1 MNLVREKVI
10 HKKYGT
16 GEITKLDNDHVY
28 VKFQSVDQEK
38 IFKYPSCFDVD
49 GYLTLENQ
57 DIKTTKTST
66 TRNQANKN
74 KNKNNKKQW
83 NQSYKTM
90 DVFYEKYKDALQGE
104 ISYLRK
110 NGGKKQSLFDGKLI
124 EFKKGKYIY
133 SFESDDELSYP
144 EGTPITIWHRQEKE
158 EGSIVGCEEFTI
170 IIETKAKLGKDI
182 PSIDISA
189 EPWRLLNSLIERLTI
204 MESEPSQIV
213 KSLICE
219 GTNSIDQSDTE
230 ISRGQDTAVK
240 MSFEQPITFV
250 WGPPGTGKTQTLAK
264 IALKHIENE
273 EKVLMLSYSNVSVD
287 GAVKRVAKLA
297 GDTIKPGIF
306 VRYGYPKDKELL
318 NHEYLTS
325 YNLSIHRHPSLLRKR
340 QELLDRR
347 KYISRTS
354 SEYATI
360 EEELKSIRLRLM
372 TEEKECVKDARFVAT
387 TVSKAVVDPV
397 IFDSKFD
404 VVIFDEASMAYI
416 PQIIFSA
423 SLAEKHFVC
432 MGDFRQ
438 LPPIV
443 QSNKNSV
450 LNTDIFQYCGITKAV
465 NEHKKHEWLCLLDTQ
480 YRMHPKIAEFVSH
493 RMYNDLLK
501 SAGLIK
507 DKISDITKQE
517 PLCDQAMVLADLSGL
532 LTTCTKVSDNSR
544 VNILS
549 AFLSFYLALNIE
561 KKYKI
566 GIITPYHAQSRLLHA
581 MIRDTASIHPEVKTI
596 SSATVHQ
603 FQGSE
608 KDVIIYD
615 AVDCYRMKAPG
626 ILLTSMQNDYA
637 NRLFNVAL
645 TRSRGKF
652 IGLANVDYMKNKK
665 LSQNL
670 IFKKMIDK
678 EIRESNDITG
688 TYFEEG
694 YNKELGNTMKF
705 YKEKEG
711 EWEFINDIITS
722 KREIRI
728 DIPDKPKTSLFIT
741 KLVKALKEAKQRGI
755 KVCIRAENRKSLPRE
770 LMSLAIENTF
780 VSNPLAIIDKKIV
793 WYGIPSTQ
801 AGFKEE
807 RVKYRPIIRFK
818 GANTAS
824 AIYGFMEMNKTIDES
839 NAETDSEEE
848 ETDENTFA
856 AYIRLHKKCP
866 KCGKPMQLKK
876 SPKGKFFIS
885 CIGYPRCKTTEF
897 VKAEFV
903 EEYFN
908 RNGGTGQKCVRCKY
922 SLTAEK
928 SRYGGGLYIH
938 CCGYPVHSY
947 RLDEI

>member
-38 IFKYPSCFDVD
+38 MFKYPSCFDVD

-57 DIKTTKTST
+57 DIKTNKTST
-66 TRNQANKN
+66 IRKQA
-74 KNKNNKKQW
+74 NKNNKKQW

-133 SFESDDELSYP
+133 SFELDDELSYP

-158 EGSIVGCEEFTI
+158 EGSIVGCEEFTT
-170 IIETKAKLGKDI
+170 IIETKAKLGKDV

-204 MESEPSQIV
+204 MKSEPSQIV
-213 KSLICE
+213 KSLICD
-219 GTNSIDQSDTE
+219 GTKSIDYSDTE

-264 IALKHIENE
+264 IVLKHIENE

-347 KYISRTS
+347 KYISKRS

-360 EEELKSIRLRLM
+360 EDELKSIRIRLM

-387 TVSKAVVDPV
+387 TVSKAVVDHT

-501 SAGLIK
+501 SAGSIK

-581 MIRDTASIHPEVKTI
+581 MIRDTASIYPEAKTI

-694 YNKELGNTMKF
+694 YNKNLGNTMKF

-711 EWEFINDIITS
+711 EWAFINDIITA

-801 AGFKEE
+801 AGFKED
-807 RVKYRPIIRFK
+807 
-818 GANTAS
+818 T
-824 AIYGFMEMNKTIDES
+824 
-839 NAETDSEEE
+839 
-848 ETDENTFA
+848 
-856 AYIRLHKKCP
+856 
-866 KCGKPMQLKK
+866 
-876 SPKGKFFIS
+876 
-885 CIGYPRCKTTEF
+885 
-897 VKAEFV
+897 
-903 EEYFN
+903 
-908 RNGGTGQKCVRCKY
+908 
-922 SLTAEK
+922 
-928 SRYGGGLYIH
+928 
-938 CCGYPVHSY
+938 
-947 RLDEI
+947 

>member
-38 IFKYPSCFDVD
+38 MFKYPSCFDVD

-66 TRNQANKN
+66 TRNQA
-74 KNKNNKKQW
+74 NKNNKKQW

-170 IIETKAKLGKDI
+170 IIETKAKLGKDV

-204 MESEPSQIV
+204 MKSEPSQIV

-287 GAVKRVAKLA
+287 GAIKRVAKLA

-354 SEYATI
+354 SEYAII

-423 SLAEKHFVC
+423 SLAEKYFVC

-443 QSNKNSV
+443 
-450 LNTDIFQYCGITKAV
+450 
-465 NEHKKHEWLCLLDTQ
+465 
-480 YRMHPKIAEFVSH
+480 
-493 RMYNDLLK
+493 
-501 SAGLIK
+501 
-507 DKISDITKQE
+507 
-517 PLCDQAMVLADLSGL
+517 
-532 LTTCTKVSDNSR
+532 
-544 VNILS
+544 
-549 AFLSFYLALNIE
+549 
-561 KKYKI
+561 
-566 GIITPYHAQSRLLHA
+566 
-581 MIRDTASIHPEVKTI
+581 
-596 SSATVHQ
+596 
-603 FQGSE
+603 
-608 KDVIIYD
+608 
-615 AVDCYRMKAPG
+615 
-626 ILLTSMQNDYA
+626 
-637 NRLFNVAL
+637 
-645 TRSRGKF
+645 
-652 IGLANVDYMKNKK
+652 
-665 LSQNL
+665 
-670 IFKKMIDK
+670 
-678 EIRESNDITG
+678 
-688 TYFEEG
+688 
-694 YNKELGNTMKF
+694 
-705 YKEKEG
+705 
-711 EWEFINDIITS
+711 
-722 KREIRI
+722 
-728 DIPDKPKTSLFIT
+728 
-741 KLVKALKEAKQRGI
+741 
-755 KVCIRAENRKSLPRE
+755 
-770 LMSLAIENTF
+770 
-780 VSNPLAIIDKKIV
+780 
-793 WYGIPSTQ
+793 
-801 AGFKEE
+801 
-807 RVKYRPIIRFK
+807 
-818 GANTAS
+818 
-824 AIYGFMEMNKTIDES
+824 
-839 NAETDSEEE
+839 
-848 ETDENTFA
+848 
-856 AYIRLHKKCP
+856 
-866 KCGKPMQLKK
+866 
-876 SPKGKFFIS
+876 
-885 CIGYPRCKTTEF
+885 
-897 VKAEFV
+897 
-903 EEYFN
+903 
-908 RNGGTGQKCVRCKY
+908 
-922 SLTAEK
+922 
-928 SRYGGGLYIH
+928 
-938 CCGYPVHSY
+938 
-947 RLDEI
+947 

>member
-66 TRNQANKN
+66 TGNQAN

-204 MESEPSQIV
+204 MKSEPSQIV

-240 MSFEQPITFV
+240 MSFEQLITFV

-423 SLAEKHFVC
+423 SLVEKYFVC

-501 SAGLIK
+501 SAGSIK

-517 PLCDQAMVLADLSGL
+517 PLCDQVMVLADLSGL

-581 MIRDTASIHPEVKTI
+581 MIRDTASIHPEAKTI

-694 YNKELGNTMKF
+694 YNKNLGNTMKF

-711 EWEFINDIITS
+711 EWAFINDIITA

-885 CIGYPRCKTTEF
+885 CIGYPGCKTTEF

>member
-16 GEITKLDNDHVY
+16 GEITRLDNDHVY
-28 VKFQSVDQEK
+28 VKFQNVDQVK
-38 IFKYPSCFDVD
+38 MFKYPSCFDVD

-66 TRNQANKN
+66 TRNQA
-74 KNKNNKKQW
+74 NKNNKKQW

-204 MESEPSQIV
+204 MKSEPSQIV
-213 KSLICE
+213 KSLICD
-219 GTNSIDQSDTE
+219 GTKSIDYSDTE

-264 IALKHIENE
+264 IVLKHIENE

-347 KYISRTS
+347 KYISKRS

-360 EEELKSIRLRLM
+360 EDELKSIRIRLM

-387 TVSKAVVDPV
+387 TVSKAVVDHT

-432 MGDFRQ
+432 MGDFKQ

-501 SAGLIK
+501 SAGSIK

-581 MIRDTASIHPEVKTI
+581 MIRDTASIYPEAKTI

-694 YNKELGNTMKF
+694 YNKNLGNTMKF

-711 EWEFINDIITS
+711 EWAFINDIITA

-793 WYGIPSTQ
+793 WYGISSTQ

-839 NAETDSEEE
+839 TAETDSEKEE
-848 ETDENTFA
+848 MDENTFA
-856 AYIRLHKKCP
+856 AYVRLHKKCP

-885 CIGYPRCKTTEF
+885 CIGYPECKTTEF

-903 EEYFN
+903 EKYFN

-922 SLTAEK
+922 SLMAEK

>member
-28 VKFQSVDQEK
+28 VKFQSVNQEK

-57 DIKTTKTST
+57 DIKTNKTST
-66 TRNQANKN
+66 IRKQANKN
-74 KNKNNKKQW
+74 NKRQW

-158 EGSIVGCEEFTI
+158 EGSILGCEEFTI

-204 MESEPSQIV
+204 MKSEPSQIV

-219 GTNSIDQSDTE
+219 GTNSIEHSDTE

-264 IALKHIENE
+264 IVLKHIENE

-347 KYISRTS
+347 KYIRRTS

-360 EEELKSIRLRLM
+360 EDELKNIRIRLM

-387 TVSKAVVDPV
+387 TVSKAVVDHT

-450 LNTDIFQYCGITKAV
+450 LNTDIFQHCGITKAV

-501 SAGLIK
+501 SAGSIK
-507 DKISDITKQE
+507 DK
-517 PLCDQAMVLADLSGL
+517 
-532 LTTCTKVSDNSR
+532 
-544 VNILS
+544 
-549 AFLSFYLALNIE
+549 
-561 KKYKI
+561 
-566 GIITPYHAQSRLLHA
+566 
-581 MIRDTASIHPEVKTI
+581 PE
-596 SSATVHQ
+596 
-603 FQGSE
+603 
-608 KDVIIYD
+608 
-615 AVDCYRMKAPG
+615 
-626 ILLTSMQNDYA
+626 L
-637 NRLFNVAL
+637 
-645 TRSRGKF
+645 
-652 IGLANVDYMKNKK
+652 
-665 LSQNL
+665 
-670 IFKKMIDK
+670 
-678 EIRESNDITG
+678 
-688 TYFEEG
+688 
-694 YNKELGNTMKF
+694 
-705 YKEKEG
+705 
-711 EWEFINDIITS
+711 
-722 KREIRI
+722 
-728 DIPDKPKTSLFIT
+728 
-741 KLVKALKEAKQRGI
+741 
-755 KVCIRAENRKSLPRE
+755 
-770 LMSLAIENTF
+770 
-780 VSNPLAIIDKKIV
+780 
-793 WYGIPSTQ
+793 
-801 AGFKEE
+801 
-807 RVKYRPIIRFK
+807 
-818 GANTAS
+818 
-824 AIYGFMEMNKTIDES
+824 FMEQ
-839 NAETDSEEE
+839 
-848 ETDENTFA
+848 
-856 AYIRLHKKCP
+856 Y
-866 KCGKPMQLKK
+866 
-876 SPKGKFFIS
+876 
-885 CIGYPRCKTTEF
+885 
-897 VKAEFV
+897 
-903 EEYFN
+903 
-908 RNGGTGQKCVRCKY
+908 
-922 SLTAEK
+922 
-928 SRYGGGLYIH
+928 
-938 CCGYPVHSY
+938 
-947 RLDEI
+947 